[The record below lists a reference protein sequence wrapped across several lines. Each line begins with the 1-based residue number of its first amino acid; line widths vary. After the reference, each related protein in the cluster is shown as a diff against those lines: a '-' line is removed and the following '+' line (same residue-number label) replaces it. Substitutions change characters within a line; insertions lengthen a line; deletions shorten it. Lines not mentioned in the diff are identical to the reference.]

1 MILSLYTLT
10 LEPEHPLRFS
20 LIELRTFLNRELAEY
35 TALCKNN
42 TAGFIHRYPAIQGKL
57 VRNTFRVIGI
67 SQGASCLFQLT
78 HGRPLLGTN
87 ENACRITA
95 CDPEIRSEPF
105 GTTDEIALYEFQT
118 PWLALNQQNAK
129 KFYGLNGKPA
139 RDMFMQKLL
148 TAQLNTLAKSLDC
161 TVTVPISCEAKV
173 RFRRDRIDHENVMV
187 FLGKFRTNLRIPD
200 YLAIGQSVSKGYG
213 TIKRITES
221 QKDSTGE
228 PE

>member
-1 MILSLYTLT
+1 MILPAFTLT

-20 LIELRTFLNRELAEY
+20 IEELRSFLTRELAEY

-42 TAGFIHRYPAIQGKL
+42 TAGFIHRYPVIQVKL

-78 HGRPLLGTN
+78 HGRPVLGTG
-87 ENACRITA
+87 ENTCRITA
-95 CDPEIRSEPF
+95 CDPVIQSEIF
-105 GTTDEIALYEFQT
+105 GTMDMIALYEFQT

-129 KFYGLNGKPA
+129 KFYDLNGKPA
-139 RDMFMQKLL
+139 RDTFMQKLL
-148 TAQLNTLAKSLDC
+148 MAQLNTLAKSLDC
-161 TVTVPISCEAKV
+161 TVSIPISCEAKV

-187 FLGKFRTNLRIPD
+187 FLGKFRTNLKIPD

-213 TIKRITES
+213 TIKRIT
-221 QKDSTGE
+221 
-228 PE
+228 